1 MRKSTGLDPDSRD
14 WFWKI
19 GFWNFKSAILTLTSF
34 FDQPDHPECEFCVP
48 LGSIKPHEEL
58 DKNFLSHLTEI
69 TLHGNFDFLKVNET
83 KIQKN
88 FVFPR

>member
-1 MRKSTGLDPDSRD
+1 M
-14 WFWKI
+14 
-19 GFWNFKSAILTLTSF
+19 TLTSF

-83 KIQKN
+83 KSQILDSSIPISADASSMHKRRLTWVI
-88 FVFPR
+88 FVWRKKR

>member
-1 MRKSTGLDPDSRD
+1 M
-14 WFWKI
+14 
-19 GFWNFKSAILTLTSF
+19 TLTSF

-88 FVFPR
+88 RFPKVNGIKMVKNEKIYRSRSRL